1 MSQEGTAA
9 SSSAARADSV
19 SETCVRAAID
29 ELLPAVNLEET
40 SLGEFRDLETQA
52 DKVNEW
58 IRDSVQKPA
67 APTPRPHLEG
77 IIQSL
82 GEEPAGPFKHPVHLV
97 TISTSFTWHFGSH

>member
-29 ELLPAVNLEET
+29 ELLPGVNLEET
-40 SLGEFRDLETQA
+40 SLGEFRSALSLHVGHDWETQA
-52 DKVNEW
+52 DNVNEW

-67 APTPRPHLEG
+67 APTPISRASFKALVKSLQAPLS
-77 IIQSL
+77 IQCTL
-82 GEEPAGPFKHPVHLV
+82 
-97 TISTSFTWHFGSH
+97 

>member
-29 ELLPAVNLEET
+29 ELLPGVNLEET
-40 SLGEFRDLETQA
+40 SLGEFRSALSLHVGHDLETQA
-52 DKVNEW
+52 DNVNEW

-67 APTPRPHLEG
+67 APTPRPPRASFKALVKSLQAFL
-77 IIQSL
+77 IIQCTL
-82 GEEPAGPFKHPVHLV
+82 
-97 TISTSFTWHFGSH
+97 